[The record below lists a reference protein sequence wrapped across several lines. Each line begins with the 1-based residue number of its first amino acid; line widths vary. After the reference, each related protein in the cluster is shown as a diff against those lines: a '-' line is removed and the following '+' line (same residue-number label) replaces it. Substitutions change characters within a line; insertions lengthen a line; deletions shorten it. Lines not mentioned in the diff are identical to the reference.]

1 MLKKRTNLIGLSLT
15 VLLALGS
22 ILLGLQ
28 FFGNPRLDA
37 ASLFHAGMDV
47 MGAFVCAVLFYGCMG
62 QVEQATRSFSLLV
75 ILASASFVV
84 NEWMWFIVGT
94 PQWRVYYFICCLC
107 SKWINLAMIYCFFL
121 YVRQTLHFE
130 GKLARWADRGFP
142 ILLIVSMLIVLANVF
157 FPLSFLVDADGLYRK
172 GVLPWLE
179 DLYLIVAAS
188 ITTVLIVRC
197 ASPRRQK
204 WAAMSFILVP
214 IAEFLAS
221 GGAFAYATQYGAVL
235 LSLILMYCILF
246 NDRSRKL
253 ASTQTELTM
262 ATEIQ
267 GAMLP
272 SIFPAF
278 PSRAEFDLHA
288 SMDPAKEVGG
298 DFYDFFLIDEDH
310 LGLIIAD
317 VSGKG
322 IPAALFMMISK
333 TVLQNFAKL
342 GIGAAEILKKTNE
355 ALCAENKTE
364 MFVTAWVGILE
375 ISSGKMTCANAG
387 HEYPALCQDG
397 RFSLLK
403 DKHGFVLGG
412 MEGAKYREYPIQ
424 LKKGDKIFVYTDG
437 VPEATDEAKAM
448 FGTDRML
455 EALNGKADG
464 SPRELLQAVRRAVDG
479 FVGSAEQFDDLTML
493 CLKYRGPRE
502 GDPD

>member
-1 MLKKRTNLIGLSLT
+1 MLKKKTILIGLG
-15 VLLALGS
+15 LAFAFAFACL
-22 ILLGLQ
+22 ILGLQ
-28 FFGNPRLDA
+28 FFDNPRLDA
-37 ASLFHAGMDV
+37 ASLFHAGVDV
-47 MGAFVCAVLFYGCMG
+47 MGAFACAVLFYGCMG
-62 QVEQATRSFSLLV
+62 QVDQATRSFSVLV
-75 ILASASFVV
+75 VLASASFVI
-84 NEWMWFIVGT
+84 NETRWFIAGM
-94 PQWRVYYFICCLC
+94 PQWRVLYFACCLL
-107 SKWINLAMIYCFFL
+107 SKGVNLAMIYCFFL
-121 YVRQTLHFE
+121 YVRQTLRFE
-130 GKLARWADRGFP
+130 GRLARWADRWFP
-142 ILLIVSMLIVLANVF
+142 VLLIASMLIVLANVIL
-157 FPLSFLVDADGLYRK
+157 PISFLVDANGIYRK
-172 GVLPWLE
+172 ESLSWLE

-188 ITTVLIVRC
+188 VTAVLIIKC

-204 WAAMSFILVP
+204 WAAMSFIVVP

-235 LSLILMYCILF
+235 LSLILMYCVLF
-246 NDRSRKL
+246 NDRSRRL
-253 ASTQTELTM
+253 AATQTELAM

-267 GAMLP
+267 ESMLP

-278 PSRAEFDLHA
+278 PDRKEFDLHA

-333 TVLQNFAKL
+333 TVLQNYAKL
-342 GIGAAEILKKTNE
+342 GIGAAEILTKTNE

-387 HEYPALCQDG
+387 HEYPAVCRDG

-403 DKHGFVLGG
+403 DRHCFVLGG
-412 MEGAKYREYPIQ
+412 MEGSKYREYPIQ

-437 VPEATDEAKAM
+437 VPEATNKESAL
-448 FGTDRML
+448 FGTQRML
-455 EALNGKADG
+455 EAINRNTAL
-464 SPRELLQAVRRAVDG
+464 SPKELLGTVRDAVDA
-479 FVGSAEQFDDLTML
+479 FVGDAEQFDDLTML
-493 CLKYRGPRE
+493 CLEYKGTE
-502 GDPD
+502 